1 MSKETEYMDIYNENK
16 EKTGRIVDRKTP
28 LKKGE
33 FMMYV
38 LAILE
43 REEDGRILITQRSL
57 DKKWAAGAWEI
68 PGGGSKAGET
78 SLDAV
83 KREVLEETGLD
94 ISACPDTQKTPVFSY
109 VNEDLERGDNY
120 FVDIYHFVF
129 AFDENDVTIEQSEAI
144 DHKFATLDEITELN
158 EQSSFLHYRRLL
170 QALGKEN

>member
-16 EKTGRIVDRKTP
+16 EKTGRVADRKTP

-43 REEDGRILITQRSL
+43 REGDGRLLITQRSL

-68 PGGGSKAGET
+68 PGGGSKTGES

-94 ISACPDTQKTPVFSY
+94 ISKCPDAQKTPVFSY

-120 FVDIYHFVF
+120 FVDIYRFVF
-129 AFDENDVTIEQSEAI
+129 PFDEKDVTIEQSEAI
-144 DHKFATLDEITELN
+144 DHKFATLDEITALN